1 MQTENLLRRSVAKAL
16 RRLGKTGTIKAMT
29 EAIVYQGEP
38 GAYSH
43 LACQDGFPNMTP
55 KPCPSF
61 AAAFREVSSG
71 AAKLAMIPVEN
82 TVAGR
87 VSDIYHLLPE
97 GGLHIIGEQYLAVH
111 HQLLALPGTQLGD
124 IKTARSHPMALGQVR
139 KRLSS
144 MNIKPINDVD
154 TAGAARAVA
163 ELGDNSVAAIA
174 STLAGET
181 YGLEV
186 LAADIEDAAHNTTR
200 FLILAN
206 EPLNITKSAG
216 PVVTS
221 FVFKVRSVPSAL
233 YKALGGFATNGI
245 NMTKLESYMVG
256 GSFQAA
262 QFYADV
268 EGHPEDE
275 NMKHALEELSFFT
288 ESVSML
294 GTYPAHAS
302 RYNA

>member
-1 MQTENLLRRSVAKAL
+1 
-16 RRLGKTGTIKAMT
+16 MT
-29 EAIVYQGEP
+29 DNIVYQGEP

-43 LACQDGFPNMTP
+43 LACQDGFPDMTP
-55 KPCPSF
+55 QPCASF
-61 AAAFREVSSG
+61 AAAFAQVSSG
-71 AAKLAMIPVEN
+71 AARLAMIPVEN

-111 HQLLALPGTQLGD
+111 HQLLAVPGAKLSD

-139 KRLSS
+139 KRLATMDIRPVS
-144 MNIKPINDVD
+144 DVD
-154 TAGAARAVA
+154 TAGAARSVA
-163 ELGDNSVAAIA
+163 KLGDKSVAAIA
-174 STLAGET
+174 SSLAAET
-181 YGLEV
+181 YGLDI

-200 FLILAN
+200 FLILA
-206 EPLNITKSAG
+206 EDPLDIPKDNG

-268 EGHPEDE
+268 EGHPDDE
-275 NMKHALEELSFFT
+275 GMKHALEELAFFT
-288 ESVSML
+288 ESVTIL
-294 GTYPAHAS
+294 GTYPAHPS
-302 RYNA
+302 RY

>member
-1 MQTENLLRRSVAKAL
+1 
-16 RRLGKTGTIKAMT
+16 MT
-29 EAIVYQGEP
+29 DVIVYQGEP

-43 LACQDGFPNMTP
+43 LACQDGYPNLTP

-111 HQLLALPGTQLGD
+111 HQLLAVPGATLSD

-139 KRLSS
+139 KRLAS
-144 MNIKPINDVD
+144 MDIRALNDVD

-163 ELGDNSVAAIA
+163 ELGDKSVAAIA

-181 YGLEV
+181 YGLDI
-186 LAADIEDAAHNTTR
+186 LAEDMEDASHNTTR
-200 FLILAN
+200 FLILAD
-206 EPLNITKSAG
+206 EPLTVPKDNG

-268 EGHPEDE
+268 EGHPDDE
-275 NMKHALEELSFFT
+275 GMKHALEELSFFT
-288 ESVSML
+288 ESVTML
-294 GTYPAHAS
+294 GTYPAHTS
-302 RYNA
+302 RSQKG

>member
-1 MQTENLLRRSVAKAL
+1 
-16 RRLGKTGTIKAMT
+16 MT
-29 EAIVYQGEP
+29 DNIVYQGEP

-43 LACQDGFPNMTP
+43 LACQDGFPSMTP
-55 KPCPSF
+55 QPCASF
-61 AAAFREVSSG
+61 AAAFAQVSSG
-71 AAKLAMIPVEN
+71 AARLAMIPVEN

-111 HQLLALPGTQLGD
+111 HQLLAVPGAKLSD
-124 IKTARSHPMALGQVR
+124 LKSARSHPMALGQVR
-139 KRLSS
+139 KRLAT
-144 MNIKPINDVD
+144 MDIRPISDVD
-154 TAGAARAVA
+154 TAGAARNVA
-163 ELGDNSVAAIA
+163 ELGDKSIAAIA
-174 STLAGET
+174 SSLAAKT
-181 YGLEV
+181 YGLDI
-186 LAADIEDAAHNTTR
+186 LAADIEDASHNTTR
-200 FLILAN
+200 FLILADK
-206 EPLNITKSAG
+206 PLDMPRGND

-268 EGHPEDE
+268 EGHPDDE
-275 NMKHALEELSFFT
+275 GMKHALEELSFFS
-288 ESVSML
+288 ESVTML
-294 GTYPAHAS
+294 GTYPAHPS
-302 RYNA
+302 RSQKS

>member
-1 MQTENLLRRSVAKAL
+1 MSDN
-16 RRLGKTGTIKAMT
+16 
-29 EAIVYQGEP
+29 IVYQGEP

-43 LACQDGFPNMTP
+43 LACQDGFPDMTP
-55 KPCPSF
+55 QPCASF
-61 AAAFREVSSG
+61 AAAFAKVSSG
-71 AAKLAMIPVEN
+71 TAKLAMIPVEN

-97 GGLHIIGEQYLAVH
+97 GGLHIIGEQYLQVH
-111 HQLLALPGTQLGD
+111 HQLLAVPGAKLDD

-139 KRLSS
+139 KRLAS
-144 MNIKPINDVD
+144 MNIRPVTDVD

-163 ELGDNSVAAIA
+163 ELGDKSVAAIA
-174 STLAGET
+174 STLAGKT
-181 YGLEV
+181 YGLDV
-186 LAADIEDAAHNTTR
+186 LAADIEDASHNTTR
-200 FLILAN
+200 FLILAG
-206 EPLNITKSAG
+206 EPLSLAKDNG

-275 NMKHALEELSFFT
+275 GMKHALEELAFFT
-288 ESVSML
+288 ESVTML
-294 GTYPAHAS
+294 GTYPAHSS
-302 RYNA
+302 RYK

>member
-1 MQTENLLRRSVAKAL
+1 
-16 RRLGKTGTIKAMT
+16 MT
-29 EAIVYQGEP
+29 DNIVYQGEP

-43 LACQDGFPNMTP
+43 LACQDGFPSMTP
-55 KPCPSF
+55 QPCASF
-61 AAAFREVSSG
+61 AAAFAQVSSG
-71 AAKLAMIPVEN
+71 AARLAMIPVEN

-111 HQLLALPGTQLGD
+111 HQLLAVPGAKLSD
-124 IKTARSHPMALGQVR
+124 LKSARSHPMALGQVR
-139 KRLSS
+139 KRLAA
-144 MNIKPINDVD
+144 MDIKPISDVD
-154 TAGAARAVA
+154 TAGAARNVA
-163 ELGDNSVAAIA
+163 ELGDKSIAAIA
-174 STLAGET
+174 SSLAAKT
-181 YGLEV
+181 YGLDI
-186 LAADIEDAAHNTTR
+186 LAADIEDASHNTTR
-200 FLILAN
+200 FLILADK
-206 EPLNITKSAG
+206 PLDMPRGND

-268 EGHPEDE
+268 EGHPDDE
-275 NMKHALEELSFFT
+275 GMKHALEELSFFS
-288 ESVSML
+288 ESVTML
-294 GTYPAHAS
+294 GTYPAHPS
-302 RYNA
+302 RSQKS

>member
-1 MQTENLLRRSVAKAL
+1 
-16 RRLGKTGTIKAMT
+16 MT
-29 EAIVYQGEP
+29 DTIVYQGEP

-43 LACQDGFPNMTP
+43 LACQEGFPAMTP
-55 KPCPSF
+55 EPCASF
-61 AAAFREVSSG
+61 ASAFSKVRSG

-87 VSDIYHLLPE
+87 VSDIYYLLPE
-97 GGLHIIGEQYLAVH
+97 GGLHIIGEQYLPVH
-111 HQLLALPGTQLGD
+111 HQLLAIPGAKLGD

-144 MNIKPINDVD
+144 MDIRPVSDVD
-154 TAGAARAVA
+154 TAGAARNVIEA
-163 ELGDNSVAAIA
+163 GDKSVAAIA
-174 STLAGET
+174 SSLAAET
-181 YGLEV
+181 YGLEI
-186 LAADIEDAAHNTTR
+186 LAADIEDASHNTTR
-200 FLILAN
+200 FLILADT
-206 EPLNITKSAG
+206 PLEMPKNNG

-268 EGHPEDE
+268 EGHPEDDG
-275 NMKHALEELSFFT
+275 MKHALEELSFFT
-288 ESVSML
+288 ESVTML
-294 GTYPAHAS
+294 GTYPADSSRNHAARS
-302 RYNA
+302 QNGQ

>member
-1 MQTENLLRRSVAKAL
+1 M
-16 RRLGKTGTIKAMT
+16 TGN
-29 EAIVYQGEP
+29 IVYQGEP

-43 LACQDGFPNMTP
+43 LACQDGFPDMTP
-55 KPCPSF
+55 KPCASF
-61 AAAFREVSSG
+61 AAAFAQVSSG

-97 GGLHIIGEQYLAVH
+97 GGLSIIGEQYLAVH
-111 HQLLALPGTQLGD
+111 HQLLAVPGAKLSE

-139 KRLSS
+139 KRLIS
-144 MNIKPINDVD
+144 MGIKPVSDVD
-154 TAGAARAVA
+154 TAGAARSVA
-163 ELGDNSVAAIA
+163 ELGDKSVAAIA
-174 STLAGET
+174 SRLAAET
-181 YGLEV
+181 YGLEI

-206 EPLNITKSAG
+206 EPLTLPKENG

-233 YKALGGFATNGI
+233 YKALGGFATNGV

-268 EGHPEDE
+268 EGHPEDDG
-275 NMKHALEELSFFT
+275 MKHALEELSFFT
-288 ESVSML
+288 ESVTML
-294 GTYPAHAS
+294 GTYPAHSS
-302 RYNA
+302 RSHKG

>member
-1 MQTENLLRRSVAKAL
+1 
-16 RRLGKTGTIKAMT
+16 MT
-29 EAIVYQGEP
+29 DAIVYQGEP

-43 LACQDGFPNMTP
+43 LACLEGFPDMTP
-55 KPCPSF
+55 LPCASF
-61 AAAFREVSSG
+61 AAAFSKVSSG
-71 AAKLAMIPVEN
+71 DAKLAMIPVEN

-97 GGLHIIGEQYLAVH
+97 GGLYIIGEQYLAVH
-111 HQLLALPGTQLGD
+111 HQMLGVPGAKLSD
-124 IKTARSHPMALGQVR
+124 IKAARSHPMALGQVR
-139 KRLSS
+139 KRLGAMS
-144 MNIKPINDVD
+144 ITPVNDVD

-163 ELGDNSVAAIA
+163 ALGDISVAAIA

-181 YGLEV
+181 YGLDV
-186 LAADIEDAAHNTTR
+186 LAANIEDAAHNTTR
-200 FLILAN
+200 FLILADA
-206 EPLNITKSAG
+206 PLSVSKESG

-268 EGHPEDE
+268 EGHPDDDG
-275 NMKHALEELSFFT
+275 MRHALEELSFFT
-288 ESVSML
+288 ESVTIL
-294 GTYPAHAS
+294 GTYAAHPS
-302 RYNA
+302 RSRT

>member
-1 MQTENLLRRSVAKAL
+1 MADV
-16 RRLGKTGTIKAMT
+16 
-29 EAIVYQGEP
+29 IVYQGEP

-43 LACQDGFPNMTP
+43 LACQDGFPNMTS
-55 KPCPSF
+55 KPCASF

-71 AAKLAMIPVEN
+71 QAKLAMIPVEN

-111 HQLLALPGTQLGD
+111 HQLLAVPGATLSD
-124 IKTARSHPMALGQVR
+124 IKTARSHAMALGQVR
-139 KRLSS
+139 KRLEA
-144 MNIKPINDVD
+144 MDIRAVTDVD
-154 TAGAARAVA
+154 TAGAARTVS
-163 ELGDNSVAAIA
+163 ELGDKSVAAIA

-181 YGLEV
+181 YDLNV

-200 FLILAN
+200 FLILAD
-206 EPLNITKSAG
+206 EPLQIAKDDG

-275 NMKHALEELSFFT
+275 GMKHALEELSFFT
-288 ESVSML
+288 ESVIML
-294 GTYPAHAS
+294 GTYPAHIS
-302 RYNA
+302 RSQKG

>member
-1 MQTENLLRRSVAKAL
+1 MSD
-16 RRLGKTGTIKAMT
+16 I
-29 EAIVYQGEP
+29 IVYQGEP

-43 LACQDGFPNMTP
+43 LACQDGFPEMTP
-55 KPCPSF
+55 KPCASF
-61 AAAFREVSSG
+61 AAAFAQVSSSN
-71 AAKLAMIPVEN
+71 ARLAMIPVEN

-97 GGLHIIGEQYLAVH
+97 GGLHIIGEQYLPVH
-111 HQLLALPGTQLGD
+111 HQLLAVPGTKLDD

-139 KRLSS
+139 KRLAS
-144 MNIKPINDVD
+144 MDIRPVADVD

-163 ELGDNSVAAIA
+163 ELGDKSVAAIA

-181 YGLEV
+181 YGLDI
-186 LAADIEDAAHNTTR
+186 LAADIEDASHNTTR
-200 FLILAN
+200 FLILAG
-206 EPLNITKSAG
+206 EPLNLPKDNG

-245 NMTKLESYMVG
+245 NMTKLESYMVD

-275 NMKHALEELSFFT
+275 SMKHALEELEFFT
-288 ESVSML
+288 ESVTML
-294 GTYPAHAS
+294 GTYAAHVS
-302 RYNA
+302 RYK